1 MGKGEFTLTKATTI
15 QIMTLKFRASKF
27 LPKMIILAFTYL
39 FGTNCGF
46 CQLFYNQNQV
56 IFIGT
61 NTIMSINGSSINR
74 GTFENNGELII
85 TGDWENNDQYIA
97 GQGAM
102 VLRGVD
108 QQIDHKGNEIF
119 ELVIEGSGEKVFL
132 SDANISGELYLED
145 GIIKPLPG
153 VKLMAKSGAIV
164 SDGHLSAY
172 VDGAFYQQGSG
183 KKLFPIGKNGNYS
196 PVTLNL
202 EGAAV
207 LGYEVFGPNPNP
219 YFSFEI
225 RDISRVQFWQQ
236 TLISGDIG
244 TGSLITL
251 PMQWENTEEIA
262 LEELIIAG
270 ADSNGNYAPLETYD
284 YSGFINSGFIT
295 SSLLEGK
302 KLFALGLTAERPE
315 ERTIYIP
322 NAFAPKQFLAQENGE
337 DDRIKVYGKEISA
350 EDFLFRIYNR
360 WGVLVYQTT
369 SYEEASTVGWNGI
382 NQQTGK
388 LESIG
393 SFKFMLKGKYNSGRT
408 IEKTGS
414 IHLIQ

>member
-1 MGKGEFTLTKATTI
+1 MSSLFKISFFLI
-15 QIMTLKFRASKF
+15 FHLLKKKHLLLFVFGILHLDGTGQVF
-27 LPKMIILAFTYL
+27 LNNGQSIYIGPNAIL
-39 FGTNCGF
+39 
-46 CQLFYNQNQV
+46 
-56 IFIGT
+56 
-61 NTIMSINGSSINR
+61 SINGSSINQ

-108 QQIDHKGNEIF
+108 QQIDHKGNDIF
-119 ELVIEGSGEKVFL
+119 ELVIEGSGEKVFI

-145 GIIKPLPG
+145 GFIKPLPG
-153 VKLMAKSGAIV
+153 VKIMAKSAAIV
-164 SDGHLSAY
+164 SEGHLNSY

-202 EGAAV
+202 KGAPT
-207 LGYEVFGPNPNP
+207 LGFEVFGPNPNP

-225 RDISRVQFWQQ
+225 RDISRIQFWEQ
-236 TLISGDIG
+236 TLVSGDIG
-244 TGSLITL
+244 TSSLITL
-251 PMQWENTEEIA
+251 PMQWNNTEEIA
-262 LEELIIAG
+262 LEELIIAA
-270 ADSNGNYAPLETYD
+270 ADSNGNYTPLETYD
-284 YSGFINSGFIT
+284 YSGFINSGYIT
-295 SSLLEGK
+295 SNLPEGK
-302 KLFALGLTAERPE
+302 KLFALGITEERPE

-322 NAFAPKQFLAQENGE
+322 NAFAPKQSLARENGE

-393 SFKFMLKGKYNSGRT
+393 SFKFMLKGKYNSGRA